1 MTEFKVNTITGQIA
15 YKDGDTWRLV
25 TETKTNSET
34 GQVAAKVKGKWLLAS
49 DTPVTP
55 RDEDI
60 PQIDDMDAYTDS
72 LRTVMEGEHEQA
84 MAEREAAAENLEF
97 AEKPALER
105 AAASGMEG
113 VQQAITMPAMVVNA
127 PSAIGRIMGM
137 DTPDIMPTG
146 VGYTPE
152 GSVAQIMGRAGGD
165 VLSVGMGMAP
175 VVRAAGNTGSVVAD
189 IMGMGSSV
197 DDMGK
202 VIADQAARNAKHI
215 PDTSQNMAIGD
226 RIDINWNNPEMVQEA
241 AGKASDEVIVDM
253 HKGELALLDEIESTR
268 AIELADIERKVEG
281 GGFGDVLGKN
291 AEKVEENILAAKAK
305 VHRKADAQ
313 VAKVEKELAD
323 QRQGQIGGAVVFGEE
338 FHDSAI
344 KQLARRYDVTE
355 AFATEKLLAAG
366 GLRTI
371 DDTGARLNETLSDV
385 AARVRLTRQDEIYN
399 STRSAANRKG
409 KDTPWRGIEEWVRPA
424 SALLRET
431 VGKGFAS
438 KVESAFIQGSTDA
451 QKILTKYQ
459 GRMEEF
465 KAVDAWSDTPAI
477 KRQFGDLHITGVEG
491 RAKLINLARRD
502 LTEEQFKLFD
512 DFLDDSHNYSEEMR
526 KYVFAKGEQLDEV
539 HSAMT
544 KRKNLTAD
552 AEQVY
557 AEGQRGAGWAE
568 GAPNNIS
575 GAAERRRGS
584 MANAGQDFLDTYE
597 SPLTAQL
604 RRMTEDRDIIALHKQ
619 LNIPPSLRV
628 GEKLADVNAAVARA
642 VRRDTGDVDKANA
655 AGRVIGS
662 TIKGSRETPNQAVRT
677 FMAQA
682 YGGTLGQVD
691 SAILNFH
698 DVFTSAWRQGAR
710 PTAKAIFQALD
721 DAGITAEKLG
731 ISEAH
736 IGEFREGVVKELN
749 NLTVGDKLEGLAEG
763 YSKVAFKVSM
773 FKAFD
778 LAGKGVILRS
788 VMNDMQRLAKE
799 SNSMKPLR
807 EKYGHILKDREM
819 GEVAVALRKGT
830 RFEDMSP
837 RQQDIMG
844 RAMLTRLGEQ
854 QLIAS
859 VSRPLAYLESP
870 TLRPIWAMSGFAI
883 RQTDILKSEIVDRAA
898 RGDVSGAAKATAGWL
913 VWSVGGYVL
922 TDTARDQI
930 SAQIS
935 GKETKKATWENTKAR
950 ALEGVAGPLT
960 FNKLGDAY
968 SWDNFQQDPVET
980 MLQNILIPPTGAVG
994 NLGKGAMDVTQGKN
1008 PMGEWASMFP
1018 GAGRLMSDVAKE
1030 AAKK

>member
-1 MTEFKVNTITGQIA
+1 MTEFKVNSETGQIA
-15 YKDGDTWRLV
+15 YKDGKTWRLV
-25 TETKTNSET
+25 SETKTNSET
-34 GQVAAKVKGKWLLAS
+34 GQVAAKVNGKWLLAS

-55 RDEDI
+55 RDDDI
-60 PQIDDMDAYTDS
+60 PQVGDIDQYAAGIRQT
-72 LRTVMEGEHEQA
+72 MEGEHAQA
-84 MAEREAAAENLEF
+84 MAGREAAAENLEF

-127 PSAIGRIMGM
+127 PSAIGRIMGL

-165 VLSVGMGMAP
+165 VVSMGMGMAP
-175 VVRAAGNTGSVVAD
+175 VARASGNAGSVVAD
-189 IMGMGSSV
+189 VMGMGSSV

-226 RIDINWNNPEMVQEA
+226 RVDINWNNPEMVQEA
-241 AGKASDEVIVDM
+241 AGKASDDVIVEM
-253 HKGELALLDEIESTR
+253 HRGELALLDEIESTR
-268 AIELADIERKVEG
+268 AIELADIDRKIAG
-281 GGFGDVLGKN
+281 GGFGDVAGKN
-291 AEKVEENILAAKAK
+291 AEKIEENILAAKAK
-305 VHRKADAQ
+305 IHKKADAQ
-313 VAKVEKELAD
+313 VAKVEKELSD
-323 QRQGQIGGAVVFGEE
+323 QRQGQIGGAMVFGEE

-371 DDTGARLNETLSDV
+371 NNAGERLNDTLSDV
-385 AARVRLTRQDEIYN
+385 AARVRLNRQEEIYN

-409 KDTPWRGIEEWVRPA
+409 KNRPWHGIEEWMRPA

-438 KVESAFIQGSTDA
+438 QVESAFIQGSTDA

-491 RAKLINLARRD
+491 RAKLINQARKD
-502 LTEEQFKLFD
+502 LTDEQFKLFD
-512 DFLDDSHNYSEEMR
+512 DFLDDSHSYSEEMR
-526 KYVFAKGEQLDEV
+526 KYVFAKGEKLDDV

-552 AEQVY
+552 AEKVY
-557 AEGQRGAGWAE
+557 ADGQRGAGWSD
-568 GAPNNIS
+568 GSPNNI
-575 GAAERRRGS
+575 GGTAERRRGS
-584 MANAGQDFLDTYE
+584 MAHAGQDFLDTYE

-604 RRMTEDRDIIALHKQ
+604 RRMTEDRDIIALHKR

-642 VRRDTGDVDKANA
+642 VRRDTGDVEKANA

-662 TIKGSRETPNQAVRT
+662 TIKGSRETPHQAVRT

-682 YGGTLGQVD
+682 YGGTLGQFD
-691 SAILNFH
+691 SAVLNFH

-710 PTAKAIFQALD
+710 PTAKAIGQALD

-749 NLTVGDKLEGLAEG
+749 NLSTGDKLERLAEG
-763 YSKVAFKVSM
+763 YSKVAFKASM

-778 LAGKGVILRS
+778 MAGKGVILRS
-788 VMNDMQRLAKE
+788 TMNDMQRLAKE

-830 RFEDMSP
+830 RFEDMTA

-854 QLIAS
+854 QLIS
-859 VSRPLAYLESP
+859 TVSRPLAYLERP
-870 TLRPIWAMSGFAI
+870 GLRPIWAMSGFAI
-883 RQTDILKSEIVDRAA
+883 RQTDILKMEIVDRAA
-898 RGDVSGAAKATAGWL
+898 KGDVSGAAKATAGWL
-913 VWSVGGYVL
+913 VWSVGGYIL
-922 TDTARDQI
+922 TDTFRDQL
-930 SAQIS
+930 SAQVS
-935 GKETKKATWENTKAR
+935 GKESKKATWENTKQR
-950 ALEGVAGPLT
+950 ALEGVAGPVT
-960 FNKLGDAY
+960 FNKMGDAY
-968 SWDNFQQDPVET
+968 SWDKFQQDPVDT
-980 MLQNILIPPTGAVG
+980 LLYNMLIPPSGALG
-994 NLGKGAMDVTQGKN
+994 SLGKGAMDLTRGEN
-1008 PMGEWASMFP
+1008 PLVEWANAVP
-1018 GAGRLMSDVAKE
+1018 LAGRLMSDVAKE
-1030 AAKK
+1030 AAKE